1 MLASAEGASGKKF
14 GVFYVG
20 FTQKWPG
27 APLLRQKVHK
37 TSILRVLRGHGSR
50 ATWFWRAPPKPA
62 KDVRERRRRE
72 RRKVAAF
79 YPRFMQMCSFEALR
93 LANNAHDE
101 QYIEVAPKSLIH
113 ESIHGDRAP
122 LEQSENDT
130 RERRRRERRKF
141 GASYAS
147 FTQKWLLRHCT

>member
-1 MLASAEGASGKKF
+1 
-14 GVFYVG
+14 
-20 FTQKWPG
+20 
-27 APLLRQKVHK
+27 
-37 TSILRVLRGHGSR
+37 
-50 ATWFWRAPPKPA
+50 
-62 KDVRERRRRE
+62 
-72 RRKVAAF
+72 
-79 YPRFMQMCSFEALR
+79 MQMCSFEALR